1 MNDTTL
7 IRRGEVQYSD
17 CTRAYRVHQ
26 DTSTGHVTAALTSH
40 NTTTGSSRY
49 TRRQLRT
56 FEFDG
61 MTVKAPSRG
70 LALDLWVEVH

>member
-7 IRRGEVQYSD
+7 IRRGEVKYSD
-17 CTRAYRVHQ
+17 CTRTYRVHQ
-26 DTSTGHVTAALTSH
+26 DDTGHVTATLTGR
-40 NTTTGSSRY
+40 TTAAGHEHY
-49 TRRQLRT
+49 ARRRTRT

-61 MTVKAPSRG
+61 MTVQAPSRG